1 MQLNILEEKDK
12 NMLKLDNKLFVSWA
26 DIEGLVEELWKKIV
40 IGSMPINSVHGL
52 KRGGYI
58 PAVML
63 SHQLGLPYSEAVSKD
78 TLVVDDI
85 CDSGETLKNAPGV
98 YHAVLHYKPHTSC
111 VTPTIWGKEMGDE
124 WIVYPWERNDSR
136 AIQDYKL

>member
-1 MQLNILEEKDK
+1 MPQNILEEKDK
-12 NMLKLDNKLFVSWA
+12 NMLKVDNKLFVSWA
-26 DIEGLVEELWKKIV
+26 DIEGLVEELWKKVV

-63 SHQLGLPYSEAVSKD
+63 SHQLGLPYSEVVSKD

>member
-1 MQLNILEEKDK
+1 MALTVN
-12 NMLKLDNKLFVSWA
+12 NKMFVSWA
-26 DIEGLVEELWKKIV
+26 DIEDLVQELWKKVV
-40 IGSMPINSVHGL
+40 IGSMPVNSIHGL

-63 SHQLGLPYSEAVSKD
+63 SHQLSLPYSEIIYPD

-111 VTPTIWGKEMGDE
+111 VIPTIWAKEVGDD
-124 WIVYPWERNDSR
+124 WIVYPWEKNESR

>member
-1 MQLNILEEKDK
+1 MPQNILEEKDK
-12 NMLKLDNKLFVSWA
+12 NMLKVDNKLFVSWA
-26 DIEGLVEELWKKIV
+26 DIEGLVEELWKKVV

>member
-1 MQLNILEEKDK
+1 MKVMQQNILVEKG
-12 NMLKLDNKLFVSWA
+12 KLFLSWT
-26 DIEGLVEELWKKIV
+26 DIEDLVQELWKKVV
-40 IGSMPINSVHGL
+40 IGSMPVNSIHGL

-63 SHQLGLPYSEAVSKD
+63 SHELNLPYTEAIHSD

-111 VTPTIWGKEMGDE
+111 VVPTIWAKEMGDE
-124 WIVYPWERNDSR
+124 WIVYPWERSDSE
-136 AIQDYKL
+136 AIQDYKI